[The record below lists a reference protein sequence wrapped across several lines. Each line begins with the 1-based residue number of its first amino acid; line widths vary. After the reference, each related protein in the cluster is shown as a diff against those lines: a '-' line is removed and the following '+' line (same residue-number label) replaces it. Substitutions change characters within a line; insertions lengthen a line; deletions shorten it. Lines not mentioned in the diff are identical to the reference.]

1 MEELTSP
8 LYLIQKVVI
17 PYLKISKERF
27 FTNLG
32 ALLYLAVHHLFGSGR
47 SVLAKVRDLSMSS
60 EIPHTFLCLKIKTD
74 LNFFINTKGASFIYI
89 EYKGNYFGYC

>member
-17 PYLKISKERF
+17 PYLKISKVKERY

-60 EIPHTFLCLKIKTD
+60 EIPHTFLCLKIKSD
-74 LNFFINTKGASFIYI
+74 FNICIINTRA
-89 EYKGNYFGYC
+89 